1 MFLLRT
7 AFWLSVVILLI
18 PAAPSEDGTR
28 PKAGTG
34 EALVAAQAA
43 VRDAAGF
50 CERNPQACE
59 AGGAA
64 LAAFGQK
71 AQTGARWLYEFV
83 SAQLASYDR
92 RERPDAVSQHTLRPQ
107 DLEPRWRGPEP
118 KRPSAG

>member
-7 AFWLSVVILLI
+7 AFWLSIVILLI
-18 PAAPSEDGTR
+18 PAAPSDDGR
-28 PKAGTG
+28 AKAGTG
-34 EALVAAQAA
+34 EALTAAQAA